1 MQELKIRNRDN
12 KNIVITIEKA
22 NNQRGLAF
30 VMHGL
35 SGFKEQEQIKTFAKV
50 FIDNNYTVI
59 TFDTRNTFSDSEGN
73 FEDATITNYYED
85 LEDVI
90 KWASK
95 EDFYQEPFV
104 LAGHSVG
111 GMSISLFAEKYP
123 EKIKGLAPISAVI
136 SGEHIFETWGE
147 ERMNQWKETGWDI
160 EISSSRSGVIKKLK
174 YDFVEDAKR
183 YSLID
188 NIDNLKMPVLLM
200 VGEKDE
206 CTPPSHQKMFFVFFF
221 CFPDFVALPATISK
235 RLFLDKK
242 FRDQVVNEI
251 IKNTQYKSYAVRSSA
266 LIEDGKNESLAGK
279 FLTKINITKNKLEYA
294 VYEVLKQA
302 EARGDLKKFS
312 VIIQKYILPNISGV
326 TFTRDPKG
334 GREMVVEYA
343 YCTGEKI
350 VGGETKPRR
359 ISFYWHDIFP
369 KDLPEEFIANNIIEK
384 FKKIEKEYE
393 FPQDIEWCIRD
404 NKFYLLQTRPI
415 STISDK
421 QYEQIIFLEKNFS
434 QKEKYYFA
442 KTEVSETSP
451 RPTNFTFDILR
462 SIYMENGPV
471 DRVYKK
477 YGIDYQN
484 TDFLKIIGNEL
495 YVDKEKEIIS
505 LLPAYTYFK
514 NKYFLPRFSRFSR
527 SLATIK
533 NLFFL
538 NMIRGVNHKIL
549 FNKLKIKIE
558 DNQSI
563 TDLRTAIKNFLIDYE
578 LVFEI
583 NLLSGISIKRLE
595 SMIKKE
601 PFSFLKIIGSNS
613 IFSVSDKYNMQIPAG
628 LKGNSLD
635 MIDESEFVAAYNDEK
650 KEDRE
655 LIVWWNSVPD
665 YKKYFLKDKIKGVVI
680 FHP

>member
-1 MQELKIRNRDN
+1 MIFKLNMENN
-12 KNIVITIEKA
+12 VI
-22 NNQRGLAF
+22 Q
-30 VMHGL
+30 
-35 SGFKEQEQIKTFAKV
+35 
-50 FIDNNYTVI
+50 
-59 TFDTRNTFSDSEGN
+59 
-73 FEDATITNYYED
+73 
-85 LEDVI
+85 
-90 KWASK
+90 
-95 EDFYQEPFV
+95 
-104 LAGHSVG
+104 
-111 GMSISLFAEKYP
+111 
-123 EKIKGLAPISAVI
+123 
-136 SGEHIFETWGE
+136 SGEI
-147 ERMNQWKETGWDI
+147 I
-160 EISSSRSGVIKKLK
+160 
-174 YDFVEDAKR
+174 R
-183 YSLID
+183 YRKFLG
-188 NIDNLKMPVLLM
+188 NKTLNLKRGVDF
-200 VGEKDE
+200 G
-206 CTPPSHQKMFFVFFF
+206 F
-221 CFPDFVALPATISK
+221 CVPEFVALPATISK

-434 QKEKYYFA
+434 
-442 KTEVSETSP
+442 
-451 RPTNFTFDILR
+451 
-462 SIYMENGPV
+462 
-471 DRVYKK
+471 
-477 YGIDYQN
+477 
-484 TDFLKIIGNEL
+484 
-495 YVDKEKEIIS
+495 EKEIIS

-680 FHP
+680 FHRLRELGRWLTVKNINIIRRILLVLAEKNKFQNKRDIYFSSMKDVLQDKINEETFVGRREDYKKYNHFIFPKTITSSIVAGKFETCGVSSGLAEGVLWTSEKIEKEKEGDKKAILYTEVLSPDLARYFNRIGGILSNNGSLLSHLAILGPGIKIPPVFWFFFVYRGWK

>member
-1 MQELKIRNRDN
+1 MIFKLNMENN
-12 KNIVITIEKA
+12 VI
-22 NNQRGLAF
+22 Q
-30 VMHGL
+30 
-35 SGFKEQEQIKTFAKV
+35 
-50 FIDNNYTVI
+50 
-59 TFDTRNTFSDSEGN
+59 
-73 FEDATITNYYED
+73 
-85 LEDVI
+85 
-90 KWASK
+90 
-95 EDFYQEPFV
+95 
-104 LAGHSVG
+104 
-111 GMSISLFAEKYP
+111 
-123 EKIKGLAPISAVI
+123 
-136 SGEHIFETWGE
+136 SGEI
-147 ERMNQWKETGWDI
+147 I
-160 EISSSRSGVIKKLK
+160 
-174 YDFVEDAKR
+174 R
-183 YSLID
+183 YRKFLG
-188 NIDNLKMPVLLM
+188 NKTLNLKRGVDF
-200 VGEKDE
+200 G
-206 CTPPSHQKMFFVFFF
+206 F
-221 CFPDFVALPATISK
+221 CVPDFVVLPATISK

-558 DNQSI
+558 
-563 TDLRTAIKNFLIDYE
+563 
-578 LVFEI
+578 
-583 NLLSGISIKRLE
+583 
-595 SMIKKE
+595 

-680 FHP
+680 FHRLRELGRWLTVKNINIIRRILLVLAEKNKFQNKRDIYFSSMKDVLQDKINEETFVGRREDYKKYNHFIFPKTITSSIVAGKFETCGVSSGLAEGVLWTSEKIEKEKEGDKKAILYTEVLSPDLARYFNRIGGILSNNGSLLSHLAILARARNIPLGV

>member
-1 MQELKIRNRDN
+1 MIFKLNMENN
-12 KNIVITIEKA
+12 VI
-22 NNQRGLAF
+22 Q
-30 VMHGL
+30 
-35 SGFKEQEQIKTFAKV
+35 
-50 FIDNNYTVI
+50 
-59 TFDTRNTFSDSEGN
+59 
-73 FEDATITNYYED
+73 
-85 LEDVI
+85 
-90 KWASK
+90 
-95 EDFYQEPFV
+95 
-104 LAGHSVG
+104 
-111 GMSISLFAEKYP
+111 
-123 EKIKGLAPISAVI
+123 
-136 SGEHIFETWGE
+136 SGEI
-147 ERMNQWKETGWDI
+147 I
-160 EISSSRSGVIKKLK
+160 
-174 YDFVEDAKR
+174 R
-183 YSLID
+183 YRKFLG
-188 NIDNLKMPVLLM
+188 NKTLNLKRGVDF
-200 VGEKDE
+200 G
-206 CTPPSHQKMFFVFFF
+206 F
-221 CFPDFVALPATISK
+221 CVPEFVALPATISK

-326 TFTRDPKG
+326 
-334 GREMVVEYA
+334 
-343 YCTGEKI
+343 
-350 VGGETKPRR
+350 
-359 ISFYWHDIFP
+359 
-369 KDLPEEFIANNIIEK
+369 K

-393 FPQDIEWCIRD
+393 FPQESEWCIRD

-680 FHP
+680 FHRLRELGRWLTVKNINIIRRILLVLAEKNKFQNKRDIYFSSMKDVLQDKINEETFVGRREDYKKYNHFIFPKTITSSIVAGKFETCGVSSGLAEGVLWTSEKIEKEKEGDKKAILYTEVLSPDLARYFNRIGGILSNNGSLLSHLAILARERSIPVVVGFSLDKSAVKIGDKIRMDGDTGEITKL